1 MAASDRTQLPRVCRN
16 SRDVILFQRISGGWE
31 YRYSREGDT
40 WSAFDF
46 DPAQAKARLKR
57 QLGWDRQRFE
67 CADFRRF

>member
-1 MAASDRTQLPRVCRN
+1 MAATDRQQQPRVCSN

-31 YRYSREGDT
+31 YRYSNEGDT
-40 WSAFDF
+40 WSAYDC

-67 CADFRRF
+67 RSDFRQF

>member
-1 MAASDRTQLPRVCRN
+1 MATTDQQRPPLGSRN

-31 YRYSREGDT
+31 YRYSRGGET
-40 WSAFDF
+40 WRGFDG

-67 CADFRRF
+67 RADFRRF

>member
-1 MAASDRTQLPRVCRN
+1 MAATDRQQPQICRN

-31 YRYSREGDT
+31 YRNSSGGDT

-67 CADFRRF
+67 RADFRRF